1 MTGTIARRTLV
12 TGLLVVLLALV
23 APLPTATTAP
33 ASAALAAPTWATL
46 PKGSSIAHRGGP
58 CCAPENTMQA
68 FRNAYESGVR
78 VIEFD
83 VRTLGD
89 GTQVVIHDATVD
101 RTTDATGPVTSFN
114 RTQWRALGLP
124 LYSDVLREF
133 GNRMLLQIEPKVAG
147 GVTRVMDGL
156 RAYGITKSS
165 VVVNSFI
172 RDDLMRA
179 EARGYATMWHNF
191 TVAQVAAGRGE
202 WFAPRQ
208 DTLTTAQVADAHRR
222 GIRVATWTIT
232 TSAQEAAALAKG
244 VDAVITDRPR
254 EIAAQG

>member
-1 MTGTIARRTLV
+1 MLRAGEHHAGV
-12 TGLLVVLLALV
+12 
-23 APLPTATTAP
+23 
-33 ASAALAAPTWATL
+33 
-46 PKGSSIAHRGGP
+46 
-58 CCAPENTMQA
+58 
-68 FRNAYESGVR
+68 RNAYESGVR

-83 VRTLGD
+83 VRALGD
-89 GTQVVIHDATVD
+89 GTQVVIHDSTVDRTVD
-101 RTTDATGPVTSFN
+101 RTTDATGPVTSFT

-124 LYSDVLREF
+124 FYSDVLREF

-147 GVTRVMDGL
+147 GVIGVMDDL
-156 RAYGITKSS
+156 RAYGIAKSS
-165 VVVNSFI
+165 VVINSFI
-172 RDDLMRA
+172 RDDLVRA

-202 WFAPRQ
+202 WFAPRL
-208 DTLTTAQVADAHRR
+208 DKLATAMVGDAHRR

-254 EIAAQG
+254 EMVT